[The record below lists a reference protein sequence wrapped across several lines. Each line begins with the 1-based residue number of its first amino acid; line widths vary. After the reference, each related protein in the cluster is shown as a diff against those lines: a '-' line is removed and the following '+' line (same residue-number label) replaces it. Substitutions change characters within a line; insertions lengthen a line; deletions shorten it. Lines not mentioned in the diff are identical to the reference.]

1 MTRLQDIAAL
11 AATGQATRALLTLRE
26 RVEAALASLRGN
38 KKEYETLRAVEYTDE
53 EVLRAR
59 TTDGTI
65 LEPVAKALGTA
76 HTHGAVMDALD
87 LSVEDLH
94 KAFCECNFGD
104 TMNGDTGAWSLSHVL
119 SPRRGMSP
127 EQSERILHGLDGS

>member
-1 MTRLQDIAAL
+1 MTQTQNVTAL
-11 AATGQATRALLTLRE
+11 AASGQATRALLTRE
-26 RVEAALASLRGN
+26 ERIEAAIDSLR
-38 KKEYETLRAVEYTDE
+38 KDRREFETLRAVEYTDE
-53 EVLRAR
+53 KTLRAR

-104 TMNGDTGAWSLSHVL
+104 TMNGDTGAWSLFHVL
-119 SPRRGMSP
+119 SPRRSMSP
-127 EQSERILHGLDGS
+127 EQSERILRGLDGS